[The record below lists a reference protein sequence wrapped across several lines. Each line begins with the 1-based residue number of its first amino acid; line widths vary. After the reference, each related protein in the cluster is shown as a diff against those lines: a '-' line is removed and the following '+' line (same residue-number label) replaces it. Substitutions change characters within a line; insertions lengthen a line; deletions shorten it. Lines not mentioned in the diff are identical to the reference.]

1 MKEEEEKREEKNINI
16 SVIGQS
22 YLKRNVRYDYTNKA
36 SNLSVDRSF
45 LVFGV

>member
-1 MKEEEEKREEKNINI
+1 MKEEEEREENNNFNI

-22 YLKRNVRYDYTNKA
+22 YLKRNVQYDYTNKA

-45 LVFGV
+45 

>member
-1 MKEEEEKREEKNINI
+1 MNQKKEKEEEREENNLNI
-16 SVIGQS
+16 SVIGQN

-45 LVFGV
+45 